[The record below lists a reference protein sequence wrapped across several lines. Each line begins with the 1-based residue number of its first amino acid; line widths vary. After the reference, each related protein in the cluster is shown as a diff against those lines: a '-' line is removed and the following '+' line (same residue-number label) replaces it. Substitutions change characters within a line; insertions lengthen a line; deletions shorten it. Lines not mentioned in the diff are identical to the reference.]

1 MVLNLISYLKSFNSV
16 LCLYV
21 FMLSKSIIKCIM
33 HALEFLKKLACST
46 RLIKYKMAI
55 FHLNVKT
62 ISRGTTSAK
71 SKFCYITRSEK
82 YAKDIDELVAMGAGN
97 MPEWAKENQDTF
109 KKYWECADRFERANG
124 RLCNQIEFALPKEL
138 SADQQEELVI
148 NFSLAVS
155 STQDGQLPFTYAVH
169 KGKGENPHCHLMLS
183 ERVNDGIPR
192 SPETWFKRASPKD
205 ASLGGAKKTSCFQ
218 NKNWLFEVRELW
230 SKKANEALQQAGHKE
245 QIDHR
250 SYEEQ
255 GKNKTPLEHVSMGLR
270 ALIERKE
277 ISLEQV
283 EKQHVLKSIA
293 NRAKEQEFNKI
304 LQEWKEAEEHNI
316 KSESKRIFQPR

>member
-1 MVLNLISYLKSFNSV
+1 
-16 LCLYV
+16 
-21 FMLSKSIIKCIM
+21 
-33 HALEFLKKLACST
+33 
-46 RLIKYKMAI
+46 MAI

-82 YAKDIDELVAMGAGN
+82 YEKDIDELVAMGAGN
-97 MPEWAKENQDTF
+97 MPEWANKDINAVKE
-109 KKYWECADRFERANG
+109 YWKAADKFERANG

-138 SADQQEELVI
+138 SQEKQQALVK
-148 NFSLAVS
+148 NFIAMVS
-155 STQDGQLPFTYAVH
+155 DTKDGVLPYTYAIH
-169 KGKGENPHCHLMLS
+169 KGKGHNPHCHLMLS

-192 SPETWFKRASPKD
+192 SPENWFKRASPKD
-205 ASLGGAKKTSCFQ
+205 ASLGGARKTSCFQ

-230 SKKANEALQQAGHKE
+230 SKKANEALHQAGYRE

-255 GKNKTPLEHVSMGLR
+255 GKNKTPLEHASMGLR

-283 EKQHVLKSIA
+283 EKQHVLKSRE
-293 NRAKEQEFNKI
+293 NRAREQEFNKI
-304 LQEWKEAEEHNI
+304 LQEWREAEVHNLQI
-316 KSESKRIFQPR
+316 ENKRIFQPR